1 MVLLGPSLS
10 SATFTS
16 VTAPGLATVQA
27 ASDWTPPTVAL
38 AAPAAAVRGTVTLT
52 ATASDADSGIADVRI
67 QARPAGTSS
76 WTTVCTVTTSP
87 FSCAWATGTANGP
100 HELRAVATDRAGN
113 TATSATR
120 TTLVDN
126 QAPSVTMNDPG
137 TPLSGTKTFSA
148 SASDAGTGVA
158 QVVIQASNG
167 GAWMTLCTRTAAPY
181 SCSYDTKQLANGTWS
196 FRAVATDG
204 VGNSAT
210 STVAGRVVDNT
221 PRTITLADPGSLLSG
236 TVTLEATASAPGGA
250 TSVAIQRSPAG
261 ANQWTTICTDSSAPY
276 TCSWNTQQAGDG
288 LYDLR
293 AVMTDGQGTLPS
305 ATIASR
311 RVANVQLA
319 AADVQAFNRGGQV
332 GRPDAGDQVVY
343 TFNREV
349 DLTSIIAGWDGSDA
363 TVVASMRA
371 PFLAG
376 DSILTIDQAPALGS
390 VDLGARYNRTI
401 SLFNRDISYAGS
413 TLAATVETGA
423 GGVRYTVV
431 TLTLGGHSSAALQL
445 STAATMTWSPTS
457 SLRDPSGRAAS
468 TADAMESGARD
479 VDF

>member
-1 MVLLGPSLS
+1 MKLAFLLS
-10 SATFTS
+10 SA
-16 VTAPGLATVQA
+16 
-27 ASDWTPPTVAL
+27 AL
-38 AAPAAAVRGTVTLT
+38 L
-52 ATASDADSGIADVRI
+52 I
-67 QARPAGTSS
+67 
-76 WTTVCTVTTSP
+76 C
-87 FSCAWATGTANGP
+87 
-100 HELRAVATDRAGN
+100 
-113 TATSATR
+113 
-120 TTLVDN
+120 
-126 QAPSVTMNDPG
+126 
-137 TPLSGTKTFSA
+137 
-148 SASDAGTGVA
+148 
-158 QVVIQASNG
+158 
-167 GAWMTLCTRTAAPY
+167 
-181 SCSYDTKQLANGTWS
+181 
-196 FRAVATDG
+196 AVATDG

-413 TLAATVETGA
+413 TLAAPVETGA